1 VQLQRRT
8 PQLLLEHK
16 RVRLMTIGGPVGEQS
31 DSLGLISASHTR
43 ANRYRLNAKRSY
55 QIDST
60 PPYKGNHD
68 RDVMD

>member
-1 VQLQRRT
+1 
-8 PQLLLEHK
+8 
-16 RVRLMTIGGPVGEQS
+16 MTIGGPVGEQS